1 MDFKPEFLT
10 GELKRNL
17 DSLCPDNEIISVKN
31 KNFND
36 ISTAIHEQISLC
48 WKKNFS
54 MILPILFI
62 KNKITLPQ

>member
-17 DSLCPDNEIISVKN
+17 DRLCPGNEIISVKN

-48 WKKNFS
+48 
-54 MILPILFI
+54 
-62 KNKITLPQ
+62 